1 MKGWDKKRQEIKEK
15 WICNT
20 GKRALLVEGADD
32 KSFFRILL
40 SRKLGAKWERY
51 WVLADAGGKNI
62 VTDILAREPL
72 WLGIV
77 DRDEWREEV
86 IDEKQAELNNLFV
99 LPRFCIESYAIEP
112 VELWQALTE
121 KKRQKIAGGFE
132 ALKSE
137 ILENKDQWL
146 RHGVLRSVI
155 NPLWSGLRSLGFKE
169 KLLDFTAA
177 QNDDIIKNILQEWH
191 SYLDPDAI
199 LKEFDEKLQNIQQL
213 SQQEQFAKWLHG
225 KQFFYE
231 RIHPVLNR
239 YLGQNDAKNRL
250 KEIFRTRELPE
261 DLEPLWARIHQ

>member
-1 MKGWDKKRQEIKEK
+1 MGWQERRREIKEEL
-15 WICNT
+15 IGQT
-20 GKRALLVEGADD
+20 GKQALLVEGADD
-32 KSFFRILL
+32 EFFFRIFLD
-40 SRKLGAKWERY
+40 RKFEKIWENT
-51 WVLADAGGKNI
+51 WVLAGAGNKKT
-62 VTDILAREPL
+62 VTEMLVQEPD

-112 VELWQALTE
+112 IELWQALPE

-132 ALKSE
+132 ALESE
-137 ILENKDQWL
+137 ILENK
-146 RHGVLRSVI
+146 G
-155 NPLWSGLRSLGFKE
+155 
-169 KLLDFTAA
+169 
-177 QNDDIIKNILQEWH
+177 IKNILQEWH

-199 LKEFDEKLQNIQQL
+199 LKEFDEKLQNVQQL

-231 RIHPVLNR
+231 KIHPVLNK

-261 DLEPLWARIHQ
+261 DLKPLWARIHQ

>member
-1 MKGWDKKRQEIKEK
+1 MGWQERRREIKEEL
-15 WICNT
+15 IGQT
-20 GKRALLVEGADD
+20 GKQALLVEGADD
-32 KSFFRILL
+32 EFFFRIFLD
-40 SRKLGAKWERY
+40 RKFEKIWENT
-51 WVLADAGGKNI
+51 WVLAGAGNKKT
-62 VTDILAREPL
+62 VTEMLVQEPD

-112 VELWQALTE
+112 IELWQALPE

-132 ALKSE
+132 ALESE
-137 ILENKDQWL
+137 ILENKGQWL
-146 RHGVLRSVI
+146 RHGVLWSVI

-199 LKEFDEKLQNIQQL
+199 LKEFDEKLQNVQQL

-231 RIHPVLNR
+231 KIHPVLNK

-261 DLEPLWARIHQ
+261 DLKPLWARIHQ